1 MLQNHRASPSVLL
14 KDPMNIQLAP
24 QLARRSRLF
33 TQVASIAVIMLG
45 SLVLTGWQLQFEG
58 FKSILSSLLSMA
70 PNTAVGMVVCGAALN
85 LLSQERAKKAFRFL
99 ATVLAMVVIA
109 LGLLVLSEY
118 FFGWDLR
125 LDHWLSRREAVPS
138 QLVQMSPTAALC
150 FILIGG
156 AVFTA
161 SRRTSMPLKLPLVAA
176 LGAAVMVIGALALI
190 GHVFEA
196 VSGSRSWNYTGMA
209 VHTAAGFLLLG
220 STTLGLARSR
230 ATFGWSLNATTTGG
244 FLLGIV
250 LMVAVAAVSYNL
262 TRQLQRTAILVG
274 HTQQMLT
281 EIEEVEVSM
290 LDMEAGQ
297 HSYIITGDETLLEE
311 RGALETDVQ
320 ERLDKLR
327 ELSSDNPNQRG
338 RRNRIQSLI
347 AQRIRWGDETLLARR
362 RSGFSAAQERV
373 SAGTGRALLE
383 ECNRIFKEMEDDEH
397 ALLAKRQKYSET
409 ASQMTFLLL
418 PLGVVLSLAGLSL
431 GLFFLNAGMGERKQ
445 AEHSLRQSEEGMRAI
460 LDSALDCIIT
470 MDHHGRVVVFNPAA
484 EKTFGYPR
492 EKAIGQLLSE
502 LIIPPLLRE
511 RHQKGLSRYLAI
523 GETQVLGKRLEMT
536 AMRSDGSEFPAELAI
551 TRIGSQ
557 EPPMF
562 TGFIRDITERRFSDE
577 AIRASEQRFS
587 SFMDNV
593 PGFAWMKDAEGRYV
607 YGNKFFQELLIA
619 GEWRGRTVE
628 EVWPPEIAAPL
639 RTNDEKVIETKA
651 PLQTVEMIV
660 QAGEKRAVLSSKFP
674 ILNANGEV
682 AFICGIGIDITER
695 KRGEEALRQ
704 AEEKYRG
711 IFENAVEGIFQT
723 TPGGRYI
730 SVNPALARVYG
741 YGSPEELMATVSD
754 IGHLVY
760 VNPERRTEFKRLIEA
775 QGFVERFEYEVYC
788 KDGSTVWLSE
798 NARAVRDASGAVI
811 YYEGAVQDITERKR
825 GEDALRASEERYRRL
840 FESNPNPMWVY
851 DHETLSFL
859 AVNAAAIR
867 HYGYSQDE
875 FLAMT
880 IKDIR
885 PSKDIPGLMDDL
897 SQGTDDVNN
906 STQWRHCTKDGTLI
920 DVEIAS
926 HELNWLGRRAKL
938 VLINDITERKRAEK
952 TLREQAALFNQT
964 YDAVL
969 VWDWKGPITFWNRG
983 AENLYGYTD
992 IEAVGSTP
1000 RQLLNT
1006 QVAGGLQTFIQSLD
1020 GHGVWEGEVGHT
1032 TRDGRQITVE
1042 SRMVLVREP
1051 KREYVL
1057 EINRDISQR
1066 KRTEERLFEQADI
1079 INRAHDAIII
1089 LNFEDQR
1096 ITFWNS
1102 GAERLYGW
1110 SADDAIGKSIC
1121 ELIFADAKDCERPLK
1136 LLASDG
1142 EFHGE
1147 TKQVARDGREIIV
1160 DTRATLIR
1168 HADGTPPASLLINTD
1183 VTEQKNLETHLLRA
1197 QRLES
1202 IGTLASGVAHDL
1214 NNILTPILICAEVL
1228 KGNPAAEDIPPTISL
1243 IEESARRGAAV
1254 VKQVLTF
1261 ARGIEGERVTI
1272 KPSHLIEEMLDI
1284 ARKTFPK
1291 SIEITSRY
1299 PEDLATIEC
1308 DPTQLHQVM
1317 LNLSVNA
1324 RDAMPNGGRLTIT
1337 ADNFDVDEHYASMTP
1352 GAKTGPHV
1360 MLRVSDTGT
1369 GMPQANIDKIFDPF
1383 FTTKEVGKGTGL
1395 GLSTALGIIKSHGGF
1410 ISVDT
1415 EVGIGTTF
1423 KVFLPAKV
1431 SEETL
1436 QKSRVPSKLLEGN
1449 GELILVVDDEPGIL
1463 RASKMI
1469 LEKQNYR
1476 VLTANDGP
1484 EALALIAQQK
1494 DAIRLVLSDI
1504 SMPYMDGVMLIRA
1517 IKKMKPDT
1525 AILASTGQGEQGRM
1539 AELQSLSVNNFLAKP
1554 YNTEKLLLGL
1564 RNALEGRVGDSSPIS
1579 GKTLDQLAAL

>member
-1 MLQNHRASPSVLL
+1 MERGMLQNHRASPSVLL

-45 SLVLTGWQLQFEG
+45 SLVLTGWQLQIQG
-58 FKSILSSLLSMA
+58 FKSILPGLVSMDPSTAAGMFLCGTALSLLSHKE
-70 PNTAVGMVVCGAALN
+70 T
-85 LLSQERAKKAFRFL
+85 KAFRFL

-109 LGLLVLSEY
+109 FGLLILSEY
-118 FFGWDLR
+118 FFGWDLP
-125 LDHWLSRREAVPS
+125 LDHWLSGREVEPS
-138 QLVQMSPTAALC
+138 QLERMAPTAALC
-150 FILIGG
+150 FILTGG

-161 SRRTSMPLKLPLVAA
+161 PRRIRRPLQLPLVAA

-230 ATFGWSLNATTTGG
+230 ATLGWSLNATTTGG

-262 TRQLQRTAILVG
+262 TRQLQGTGILVG
-274 HTQQMLT
+274 HTQ
-281 EIEEVEVSM
+281 EILKEIQEVEVSM
-290 LDMEAGQ
+290 LTIETGQ
-297 HSYIITGDETLLEE
+297 RGYIITGDETLVEE
-311 RGALETDVQ
+311 RDALETDVQ
-320 ERLDKLR
+320 EHLAKLR
-327 ELSSDNPNQRG
+327 ELTSDNPNQR
-338 RRNRIQSLI
+338 RRLDRIQPLI
-347 AQRIRWGDETLLARR
+347 AERIRWGDETLLARR

-373 SAGTGRALLE
+373 SAGAGRALLE
-383 ECNRIFKEMEDDEH
+383 ECNRIFKEMEDDEY

-418 PLGVVLSLAGLSL
+418 PLGVFLSLAGLSL
-431 GLFFLNAGMGERKQ
+431 GLFFLNAGMGERKR

-460 LDSALDCIIT
+460 LDSTLDCIIT

-502 LIIPPLLRE
+502 LIIPPSLRD
-511 RHQKGLSRYLAI
+511 RHQKGLSRYLAT
-523 GETQVLGKRLEMT
+523 GEEQVLGKRLEMT
-536 AMRSDGSEFPAELAI
+536 AMRSDGSEFPVELAI

-607 YGNKFFQELLIA
+607 YGNKFFQALLIA
-619 GEWRGRTVE
+619 EEWRGRTVE

-639 RTNDEKVIETKA
+639 RANDEKVVETKA
-651 PLQTVEMIV
+651 PLQTMEMIV

-674 ILNANGEV
+674 ILNGNGEV
-682 AFICGIGIDITER
+682 AFVCGIGIDITER
-695 KRGEEALRQ
+695 TQ
-704 AEEKYRG
+704 AE
-711 IFENAVEGIFQT
+711 
-723 TPGGRYI
+723 GR
-730 SVNPALARVYG
+730 
-741 YGSPEELMATVSD
+741 
-754 IGHLVY
+754 
-760 VNPERRTEFKRLIEA
+760 
-775 QGFVERFEYEVYC
+775 
-788 KDGSTVWLSE
+788 
-798 NARAVRDASGAVI
+798 
-811 YYEGAVQDITERKR
+811 
-825 GEDALRASEERYRRL
+825 LR
-840 FESNPNPMWVY
+840 
-851 DHETLSFL
+851 
-859 AVNAAAIR
+859 
-867 HYGYSQDE
+867 
-875 FLAMT
+875 
-880 IKDIR
+880 
-885 PSKDIPGLMDDL
+885 
-897 SQGTDDVNN
+897 
-906 STQWRHCTKDGTLI
+906 
-920 DVEIAS
+920 
-926 HELNWLGRRAKL
+926 
-938 VLINDITERKRAEK
+938 
-952 TLREQAALFNQT
+952 
-964 YDAVL
+964 
-969 VWDWKGPITFWNRG
+969 
-983 AENLYGYTD
+983 
-992 IEAVGSTP
+992 
-1000 RQLLNT
+1000 
-1006 QVAGGLQTFIQSLD
+1006 
-1020 GHGVWEGEVGHT
+1020 
-1032 TRDGRQITVE
+1032 
-1042 SRMVLVREP
+1042 
-1051 KREYVL
+1051 
-1057 EINRDISQR
+1057 
-1066 KRTEERLFEQADI
+1066 EQADI

-1089 LNFEDQR
+1089 RNFETEE
-1096 ITFWNS
+1096 ITFWNK
-1102 GAERLYGW
+1102 GAEHLYGW
-1110 SADDAIGKSIC
+1110 SAEEALGKPIG
-1121 ELIFADAKDCERPLK
+1121 ELIFADPKDREAPLK
-1136 LLASDG
+1136 LLVSTG

-1147 TKQVARDGREIIV
+1147 TKQIAKDGREIIV
-1160 DTRATLIR
+1160 YSRARVIR
-1168 HADGTPPASLLINTD
+1168 GGAGELRSVLLINTD
-1183 VTEQKNLETHLLRA
+1183 VTEQKKLETHLLRA

-1228 KGNPAAEDIPPTISL
+1228 KGNPAAEDILPTISL

-1308 DPTQLHQVM
+1308 DPTQLHQVL

-1337 ADNFDVDEHYASMTP
+1337 AENFDVDEHYASMTP

-1410 ISVDT
+1410 ISVYT

-1436 QKSRVPSKLLEGN
+1436 QKSRVPSELLEGN

-1484 EALALIAQQK
+1484 EALALIAHQK
-1494 DAIRLVLSDI
+1494 DAIRLVISDI

-1539 AELQSLSVNNFLAKP
+1539 AELQSLSVNNFLTKP

-1564 RNALEGRVGDSSPIS
+1564 RNALEGRVGDSPPIS
-1579 GKTLDQLAAL
+1579 GKTLDQLAAF

>member
-1 MLQNHRASPSVLL
+1 
-14 KDPMNIQLAP
+14 MNIQLAP

-45 SLVLTGWQLQFEG
+45 SLVLTGWQLQIQG
-58 FKSILSSLLSMA
+58 FKSILPGLVSMDPSTAAGMFLCGTALSLLSHKE
-70 PNTAVGMVVCGAALN
+70 T
-85 LLSQERAKKAFRFL
+85 KAFRFL

-109 LGLLVLSEY
+109 FGLLILSEY
-118 FFGWDLR
+118 FFGWDLP
-125 LDHWLSRREAVPS
+125 LDHWLSGREVEPS
-138 QLVQMSPTAALC
+138 QLERMAPTAALC
-150 FILIGG
+150 FILTGG

-161 SRRTSMPLKLPLVAA
+161 PRRIRRPLQLPLVAA

-230 ATFGWSLNATTTGG
+230 ATLGWSLNATTTGG

-262 TRQLQRTAILVG
+262 TRQLQGTGILVG
-274 HTQQMLT
+274 HTQ
-281 EIEEVEVSM
+281 EILKEIQEVEVSM
-290 LDMEAGQ
+290 LTIETGQ
-297 HSYIITGDETLLEE
+297 RGYIITGDETLVEE
-311 RGALETDVQ
+311 RDALETDVQ
-320 ERLDKLR
+320 EHLAKLR
-327 ELSSDNPNQRG
+327 ELTSDNPNQR
-338 RRNRIQSLI
+338 RRLDRIQPLI
-347 AQRIRWGDETLLARR
+347 AERIRWGDETLLARR

-373 SAGTGRALLE
+373 SAGAGRALLE
-383 ECNRIFKEMEDDEH
+383 ECNRIFKEMEDDEY

-418 PLGVVLSLAGLSL
+418 PLGVFLSLAGLSL
-431 GLFFLNAGMGERKQ
+431 GLFFLNAGMGERKR

-460 LDSALDCIIT
+460 LDSTLDCIIT

-502 LIIPPLLRE
+502 LIIPPSLRD
-511 RHQKGLSRYLAI
+511 RHQKGLSRYLAT
-523 GETQVLGKRLEMT
+523 GEEQVLGKRLEMT
-536 AMRSDGSEFPAELAI
+536 AMRSDGSEFPVELAI

-607 YGNKFFQELLIA
+607 YGNKFFQALLIA
-619 GEWRGRTVE
+619 EEWRGRTVE

-639 RTNDEKVIETKA
+639 RANDEKVVETKA
-651 PLQTVEMIV
+651 PLQTMEMIV

-674 ILNANGEV
+674 ILNGNGEV
-682 AFICGIGIDITER
+682 AFVCGIGIDITER
-695 KRGEEALRQ
+695 TQ
-704 AEEKYRG
+704 AE
-711 IFENAVEGIFQT
+711 
-723 TPGGRYI
+723 GR
-730 SVNPALARVYG
+730 
-741 YGSPEELMATVSD
+741 
-754 IGHLVY
+754 
-760 VNPERRTEFKRLIEA
+760 
-775 QGFVERFEYEVYC
+775 
-788 KDGSTVWLSE
+788 
-798 NARAVRDASGAVI
+798 
-811 YYEGAVQDITERKR
+811 
-825 GEDALRASEERYRRL
+825 LR
-840 FESNPNPMWVY
+840 
-851 DHETLSFL
+851 
-859 AVNAAAIR
+859 
-867 HYGYSQDE
+867 
-875 FLAMT
+875 
-880 IKDIR
+880 
-885 PSKDIPGLMDDL
+885 
-897 SQGTDDVNN
+897 
-906 STQWRHCTKDGTLI
+906 
-920 DVEIAS
+920 
-926 HELNWLGRRAKL
+926 
-938 VLINDITERKRAEK
+938 
-952 TLREQAALFNQT
+952 
-964 YDAVL
+964 
-969 VWDWKGPITFWNRG
+969 
-983 AENLYGYTD
+983 
-992 IEAVGSTP
+992 
-1000 RQLLNT
+1000 
-1006 QVAGGLQTFIQSLD
+1006 
-1020 GHGVWEGEVGHT
+1020 
-1032 TRDGRQITVE
+1032 
-1042 SRMVLVREP
+1042 
-1051 KREYVL
+1051 
-1057 EINRDISQR
+1057 
-1066 KRTEERLFEQADI
+1066 EQADI

-1089 LNFEDQR
+1089 RNFETEE
-1096 ITFWNS
+1096 ITFWNK
-1102 GAERLYGW
+1102 GAEHLYGW
-1110 SADDAIGKSIC
+1110 SAEEALGKPIG
-1121 ELIFADAKDCERPLK
+1121 ELIFADPKDREAPLK
-1136 LLASDG
+1136 LLVSTG

-1147 TKQVARDGREIIV
+1147 TKQIAKDGREIIV
-1160 DTRATLIR
+1160 YSRARVIR
-1168 HADGTPPASLLINTD
+1168 GGAGELRSVLLINTD
-1183 VTEQKNLETHLLRA
+1183 VTEQKKLETHLLRA

-1228 KGNPAAEDIPPTISL
+1228 KGNPAAEDILPTISL

-1308 DPTQLHQVM
+1308 DPTQLHQVL

-1337 ADNFDVDEHYASMTP
+1337 AENFDVDEHYASMTP

-1410 ISVDT
+1410 ISVYT

-1436 QKSRVPSKLLEGN
+1436 QKSRVPSELLEGN

-1484 EALALIAQQK
+1484 EALALIAHQK
-1494 DAIRLVLSDI
+1494 DAIRLVISDI

-1539 AELQSLSVNNFLAKP
+1539 AELQSLSVNNFLTKP

-1564 RNALEGRVGDSSPIS
+1564 RNALEGRVGDSPPIS
-1579 GKTLDQLAAL
+1579 GKTLDQLAAF

>member
-1 MLQNHRASPSVLL
+1 
-14 KDPMNIQLAP
+14 
-24 QLARRSRLF
+24 
-33 TQVASIAVIMLG
+33 MLG
-45 SLVLTGWQLQFEG
+45 SLVLTGWQLQIQG
-58 FKSILSSLLSMA
+58 FKSILPGLVSMDPSTAAGMFLCGTALSLLSHKE
-70 PNTAVGMVVCGAALN
+70 T
-85 LLSQERAKKAFRFL
+85 KAFRFL

-109 LGLLVLSEY
+109 FGLLILSEY
-118 FFGWDLR
+118 FFGWDLP
-125 LDHWLSRREAVPS
+125 LDHWLSGREVEPS
-138 QLVQMSPTAALC
+138 QLERMAPTAALC
-150 FILIGG
+150 FILTGG

-161 SRRTSMPLKLPLVAA
+161 PRRIRRPLQLPLVAA

-230 ATFGWSLNATTTGG
+230 ATLGWSLNATTTGG

-262 TRQLQRTAILVG
+262 TRQLQGTGILVG
-274 HTQQMLT
+274 HTQ
-281 EIEEVEVSM
+281 EILKEIQEVEVSM
-290 LDMEAGQ
+290 LTIETGQ
-297 HSYIITGDETLLEE
+297 RGYIITGDETLVEE
-311 RGALETDVQ
+311 RDALETDVQ
-320 ERLDKLR
+320 EHLAKLR
-327 ELSSDNPNQRG
+327 ELTSDNPNQR
-338 RRNRIQSLI
+338 RRLDRIQPLI
-347 AQRIRWGDETLLARR
+347 AERIRWGDETLLARR

-373 SAGTGRALLE
+373 SAGAGRALLE
-383 ECNRIFKEMEDDEH
+383 ECNRIFKEMEDDEY

-418 PLGVVLSLAGLSL
+418 PLGVFLSLAGLSL
-431 GLFFLNAGMGERKQ
+431 GLFFLNAGMGERKR

-460 LDSALDCIIT
+460 LDSTLDCIIT

-502 LIIPPLLRE
+502 LIIPPSLRD
-511 RHQKGLSRYLAI
+511 RHQKGLLRYLAT
-523 GETQVLGKRLEMT
+523 GEEQVLGKRLEMT
-536 AMRSDGSEFPAELAI
+536 AMRSDGSEFPVELAI

-607 YGNKFFQELLIA
+607 YGNKFFQALLIA
-619 GEWRGRTVE
+619 EEWRGRTVE
-628 EVWPPEIAAPL
+628 EVWAPEIAAPL
-639 RTNDEKVIETKA
+639 RANDEKVVETKA
-651 PLQTVEMIV
+651 PLQTMEMIV

-674 ILNANGEV
+674 ILNGNGEV
-682 AFICGIGIDITER
+682 AFVCGIGIDITER
-695 KRGEEALRQ
+695 TQ
-704 AEEKYRG
+704 AE
-711 IFENAVEGIFQT
+711 
-723 TPGGRYI
+723 GR
-730 SVNPALARVYG
+730 
-741 YGSPEELMATVSD
+741 
-754 IGHLVY
+754 
-760 VNPERRTEFKRLIEA
+760 
-775 QGFVERFEYEVYC
+775 
-788 KDGSTVWLSE
+788 
-798 NARAVRDASGAVI
+798 
-811 YYEGAVQDITERKR
+811 
-825 GEDALRASEERYRRL
+825 LR
-840 FESNPNPMWVY
+840 
-851 DHETLSFL
+851 
-859 AVNAAAIR
+859 
-867 HYGYSQDE
+867 
-875 FLAMT
+875 
-880 IKDIR
+880 
-885 PSKDIPGLMDDL
+885 
-897 SQGTDDVNN
+897 
-906 STQWRHCTKDGTLI
+906 
-920 DVEIAS
+920 
-926 HELNWLGRRAKL
+926 
-938 VLINDITERKRAEK
+938 
-952 TLREQAALFNQT
+952 
-964 YDAVL
+964 
-969 VWDWKGPITFWNRG
+969 
-983 AENLYGYTD
+983 
-992 IEAVGSTP
+992 
-1000 RQLLNT
+1000 
-1006 QVAGGLQTFIQSLD
+1006 
-1020 GHGVWEGEVGHT
+1020 
-1032 TRDGRQITVE
+1032 
-1042 SRMVLVREP
+1042 
-1051 KREYVL
+1051 
-1057 EINRDISQR
+1057 
-1066 KRTEERLFEQADI
+1066 EQADI

-1089 LNFEDQR
+1089 RNFETEE
-1096 ITFWNS
+1096 ITFWNK
-1102 GAERLYGW
+1102 GAEHLYGW
-1110 SADDAIGKSIC
+1110 SAEEALGKPIG
-1121 ELIFADAKDCERPLK
+1121 ELIFADPKDREAPLK
-1136 LLASDG
+1136 LLVSTG

-1147 TKQVARDGREIIV
+1147 TKQIAKDGREIIV
-1160 DTRATLIR
+1160 YSRARVIR
-1168 HADGTPPASLLINTD
+1168 GGAGELRSVLLINTD
-1183 VTEQKNLETHLLRA
+1183 VTEQKKLETHLLRA

-1228 KGNPAAEDIPPTISL
+1228 KGNPAAEDILPTISL

-1308 DPTQLHQVM
+1308 DPTQLHQVL

-1337 ADNFDVDEHYASMTP
+1337 AENFDVDEHYASMTP

-1410 ISVDT
+1410 ISVYT

-1436 QKSRVPSKLLEGN
+1436 QKSRVPSELLEGN

-1484 EALALIAQQK
+1484 EALALIAHQK
-1494 DAIRLVLSDI
+1494 DAIRLVISDI

-1539 AELQSLSVNNFLAKP
+1539 AELQSLSVNNFLTKP

-1564 RNALEGRVGDSSPIS
+1564 RNALEGRVGDSPPIS
-1579 GKTLDQLAAL
+1579 GKTLDQLAAF